1 MKKVIIMPAC
11 NKRFCESGAVARGNM
26 TRFFK
31 YNILLDIIIL
41 LIIFCLLA
49 MSIFPENTI
58 CFKIFSFTFHGLIY
72 SPLYFLL
79 RFVFMLLQLF
89 RYKKIEVRKTITYSV
104 VLIITTIIVWYM
116 IFYVPFVVVPWIYLI
131 LQ

>member
-1 MKKVIIMPAC
+1 MKKAIIMPAC
-11 NKRFCESGAVARGNM
+11 NERFCESGAVARGNM

-31 YNILLDIIIL
+31 YNILLDVIIL
-41 LIIFCLLA
+41 LTIFCLLA

-58 CFKIFSFTFHGLIY
+58 GFKIFNFSFHGLIY

-116 IFYVPFVVVPWIYLI
+116 IFYIPFVVVPWIYLI